1 VPFAL
6 TGEETVKEE
15 YYFITHHDFEAGA
28 RLMRAWESAG
38 VRYRVT
44 RASSWENAVKGAYW
58 LRREI

>member
-1 VPFAL
+1 M
-6 TGEETVKEE
+6 KEE